1 MIKIISR
8 LWSSIY
14 DLLLLVKGQ
23 GNKTL
28 EQIEQDLDV
37 LEMLCRPYAGV
48 DESEDIFLGEEVK
61 AYEHKRVRREW
72 RKCPADCPHADTG
85 CSH

>member
-37 LEMLCRPYAGV
+37 LEMLCRPYAGA
-48 DESEDIFLGEEVK
+48 DEAEDIFLGEEVK
-61 AYEHKRVRREW
+61 ANEHERVRRDW
-72 RKCPADCPHADTG
+72 RKCPADCPHADSG
-85 CSH
+85 CAH

>member
-14 DLLLLVKGQ
+14 DLLLLEKGQ

-28 EQIEQDLDV
+28 EQIEQDLDA
-37 LEMLCRPYAGV
+37 LEMICRSYAGI
-48 DESEDIFLGEEVK
+48 DDAEDIFLGEEVRTN
-61 AYEHKRVRREW
+61 EHERVCGDW
-72 RKCPADCPHADTG
+72 RKCPADCPHTGTG